1 MSQTAS
7 DERLLTRSFMDQG
20 PSWAPN
26 GRLHHVRPRG
36 PARRRAR
43 ILTVDISGYNEREIA
58 TSTDASDPD
67 WSPLIP

>member
-1 MSQTAS
+1 MKPDGS

-26 GRLHHVRPRG
+26 GRLIMFGREDPR
-36 PARRRAR
+36 ADRAR